1 VNHPYVSLTF
11 ASPSGLQNPNS
22 TKRRRCVKNELV
34 FALGVALLELS
45 WGKPLL
51 SLKAPEDLNDQGNE
65 DSMTEFSIAT
75 RLADSIH
82 NRELPNY
89 AKAVVRCIHCN
100 FDTFTYDFD
109 DKDFR
114 ERFYEGVVL
123 PLQED
128 YEYAT
133 GSVRGGLYSA

>member
-1 VNHPYVSLTF
+1 VNHPYVSRTF
-11 ASPSGLQNPNS
+11 ASPSDLQNSNS
-22 TKRRRCVKNELV
+22 TNRRRFVKNELV

-51 SLKAPEDLNDQGNE
+51 SLKDSKDLNDQGNE

-89 AKAVVRCIHCN
+89 AKAAVRCIRCT

-114 ERFYEGVVL
+114 ERFYEGVVM

-128 YEYAT
+128 YEYAM
-133 GSVRGGLYSA
+133 GRL

>member
-1 VNHPYVSLTF
+1 VNHPYVSRTF
-11 ASPSGLQNPNS
+11 ASPSDLQNSNPTN
-22 TKRRRCVKNELV
+22 RRRFVKNELV

-51 SLKAPEDLNDQGNE
+51 SLKDSKDLNDQGNE

-89 AKAVVRCIHCN
+89 AKAAVRCIRCT

-114 ERFYEGVVL
+114 ERFYEGVVM

-133 GSVRGGLYSA
+133 GRL